1 VITWTTTSPYTL
13 NAKFSTT
20 AVNLISSITS
30 IQNDWINIGANLASI
45 KNNVPRGY
53 SYVPSTPTVVI
64 VNPSLSNISKRFLKH
79 LKITSSKRTIFI
91 IIKQLPQPLQLQLQH
106 LLLPFLIL
114 ILVFNHIVA

>member
-1 VITWTTTSPYTL
+1 MSAYLVSKYSASNIVITWTTTSPYTL

-64 VNPSLSNISKRFLKH
+64 VNPSLSNISKRF
-79 LKITSSKRTIFI
+79 INT
-91 IIKQLPQPLQLQLQH
+91 
-106 LLLPFLIL
+106 
-114 ILVFNHIVA
+114 